1 MSYELDDDV
10 EKLIGLLLRKHAR
23 EHNDYER
30 YSNISSQLSFEIA
43 NRGLGQL
50 GLSPEKQA
58 PLPEPKK

>member
-30 YSNISSQLSFEIA
+30 YSNISSQMSFEIA
-43 NRGLGQL
+43 NRGLAAL
-50 GLSPEKQA
+50 GLVPEKEA
-58 PLPEPKK
+58 RPPEPKK